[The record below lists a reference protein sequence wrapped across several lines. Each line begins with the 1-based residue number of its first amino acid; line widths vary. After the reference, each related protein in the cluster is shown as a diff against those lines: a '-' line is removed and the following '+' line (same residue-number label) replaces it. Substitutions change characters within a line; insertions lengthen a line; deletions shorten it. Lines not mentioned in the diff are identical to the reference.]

1 VQVPTLIERKRNG
14 EALSADEWAEL
25 ISTYTN
31 GRIPDYQMAAF
42 LMAVW
47 FRGLTEAE
55 LLTLTALM
63 RDSGDQLRFPDLS
76 VPVVDKHS
84 TGGVGDK
91 TSLILAP
98 MAASAG
104 VAVPMISGRG
114 LGHTG
119 GTVDKLESI
128 PGFRTDLSLREA
140 EAQVNRLGC
149 AMIGQTGEI
158 APADKKIYGLRDVT
172 ATIDSI
178 PLIAASIMSKKLAE
192 GLNGLVLDVKTGAGA
207 FMPDMAKS
215 IELAQTMIAIGQA
228 HDCPTVALLTTMDHP
243 LGQAAGNALE
253 VKECV
258 QAMRGEGPEDLME
271 VTYALGVAM
280 LQVGGVAQDPA
291 PARAAL
297 EGAIHSGRAAELFA
311 RIIEAQGG
319 NPAVVDNPGLLPQA
333 PVQRV
338 YEAPEDGVI
347 RRIEPRSIGRGIAAL
362 GGGRFAMD
370 DVLDPAVG
378 FVFSTKPGDSVER
391 GQPLAT
397 VHARNEHD
405 LEIGFEVL
413 RTAITV
419 GDPPPPVSLISHRI
433 TAQGVERWTQSAP

>member
-1 VQVPTLIERKRNG
+1 VQVPALIERKRNG
-14 EALSADEWAEL
+14 EPLSADEWGEL
-25 ISTYTN
+25 ISAYTS

-47 FRGLTEAE
+47 FRGLTEGE

-63 RDSGDQLRFPDLS
+63 RDSGDQLRFLDLS
-76 VPVVDKHS
+76 IPVVDKHS

-98 MAASAG
+98 MVASSG
-104 VAVPMISGRG
+104 IAVPMISGRG

-140 EAQVNRLGC
+140 EAQVHRLGC

-207 FMPDMAKS
+207 FMPDLPKS

-228 HDCPTVALLTTMDHP
+228 HDCPTVVLLTTMDHP
-243 LGQAAGNALE
+243 LGWAAGNALE
-253 VKECV
+253 VEECLR
-258 QAMRGEGPEDLME
+258 AMRGEGPTDLME

-280 LQVGGVAQDPA
+280 LQVGDVERDSAA
-291 PARAAL
+291 ARKLL
-297 EGAIHSGRAAELFA
+297 EATIHSGRAAELFA
-311 RIIEAQGG
+311 KIIDAQGG
-319 NPAVVDNPGLLPQA
+319 DPAVVENPSLLPQA
-333 PVQRV
+333 AAQGVF
-338 YEAPEDGVI
+338 EAPEDGVVQ
-347 RRIEPRSIGRGIAAL
+347 RIEPRLIGRGIAAL
-362 GGGRFAMD
+362 GGGRFEMD
-370 DVLDPAVG
+370 DVLDPGVG
-378 FVFSTKPGDSVER
+378 FVITVKPGDRVAR
-391 GQPLAT
+391 GQPIAT
-397 VHARNEHD
+397 VYAKNDGDREVG
-405 LEIGFEVL
+405 LKVL
-413 RTAITV
+413 RSAITF
-419 GDPPPPVSLISHRI
+419 GAEPPLVPLISHRI
-433 TAQGVERWTQSAP
+433 TALGVEPWTASAP

>member
-1 VQVPTLIERKRNG
+1 MPVPALIERKRDG
-14 EALSADEWAEL
+14 EALSANEWADL
-25 ISTYTN
+25 ISAYTG

-63 RDSGDQLRFPDLS
+63 RDSGDRLHFPDLS
-76 VPVVDKHS
+76 IPVVDKHS

-98 MAASAG
+98 MVASCG

-140 EAQVNRLGC
+140 EAQVHRLGC

-207 FMPDMAKS
+207 FMPNLPKS

-243 LGQAAGNALE
+243 LGWAAGNALE
-253 VKECV
+253 VEECIR
-258 QAMRGEGPEDLME
+258 AMRGKGPVDLME

-280 LQVGGVAQDPA
+280 LQLGGVEQDA
-291 PARAAL
+291 AAARKLL
-297 EGAIHSGRAAELFA
+297 EGTIHSGRAAEMFA
-311 RIIEAQGG
+311 KIIDAQGG
-319 NPAVVDNPGLLPQA
+319 NPAVVENPSLLPRA
-333 PVQRV
+333 SVQGV
-338 YEAPEDGVI
+338 FEALEDGVV
-347 RRIEPRSIGRGIAAL
+347 RRIEPRPIGRGIAAL
-362 GGGRFAMD
+362 GGGRLAMD
-370 DVLDPAVG
+370 DAVDPGVG
-378 FVFSTKPGDSVER
+378 FVITVKPGDRVAR
-391 GQPLAT
+391 GQPIAT
-397 VHARNEHD
+397 VHAKNHEDREVGMN
-405 LEIGFEVL
+405 VL
-413 RTAITV
+413 RSAITF
-419 GDPPPPVSLISHRI
+419 GDQPPSVPLISHRI
-433 TAQGVERWTQSAP
+433 TAEGVEPWADSAP